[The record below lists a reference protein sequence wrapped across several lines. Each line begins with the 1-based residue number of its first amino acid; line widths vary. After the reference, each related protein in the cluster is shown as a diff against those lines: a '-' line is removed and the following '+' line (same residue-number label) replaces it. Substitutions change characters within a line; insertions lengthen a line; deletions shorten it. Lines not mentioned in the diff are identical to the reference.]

1 MTHEKSPALL
11 VVVIRAALKQWYVA
25 GIGPEGT
32 VTPLV
37 RSERG
42 NLDQYVG
49 QRDDEQLSF
58 LRHRL
63 SGAMQRGCD
72 RLWAKEAKAARIVL
86 IADDNLPDSDSELLQ
101 RLADHFHTW
110 MTRPPVTC
118 YRGHG
123 GSTIEDLESLEC
135 LVGQP
140 DAPHATCLQSALP
153 DLVRQIDDDDSWE
166 IVLEPK
172 NE

>member
-1 MTHEKSPALL
+1 MTPEKTPSLL
-11 VVVIRAALKQWYVA
+11 AVVIKSSLQQWFVA
-25 GIGPEGT
+25 GIDMDGT
-32 VTPLV
+32 VEPLV
-37 RSERG
+37 RSEPG

-49 QRDDEQLSF
+49 QGEDEQLSF

-72 RLWAKEAKAARIVL
+72 RLWARNAKAARIVL
-86 IADDNLPDSDSELLQ
+86 IADHDLPDSDAALLP

-110 MTRPPVTC
+110 MTRPPVSF

-123 GSTIEDLESLEC
+123 DSTIEDLESLEC

-140 DAPHATCLQSALP
+140 DAEQAVPLRQALP
-153 DLVRQIDDDDSWE
+153 QLCQRMADSDCWE
-166 IVLEPK
+166 VIQKPK
-172 NE
+172 S